1 MEPAD
6 MMAAVTASMEQ
17 RTGRTLE
24 EWVAA
29 VRESGIDPQDQRAV
43 RAWLKDVH
51 GIPQNSQ
58 WAIADAAAEQAG
70 WVRPTPDQ
78 YTDALYSGTKAHLRP
93 IHDAVMALAEG
104 LGDDT
109 RREGRGTYI
118 PVVRKTQFV
127 AVAPGPRD
135 TVRVG
140 FRYRGT
146 PPQDERLE
154 PAKGFAQATHW
165 LHLSAD
171 ADEDDL
177 RSLEPLLEAAYLQ
190 NG

>member
-1 MEPAD
+1 MEPPD

-24 EWVAA
+24 EWVVV
-29 VRESGIDPQDQRAV
+29 VRESGLDPQDQRAV

-58 WAIADAAAEQAG
+58 WAIADAAAQEAG
-70 WVRPTPDQ
+70 WVRPDPDA
-78 YTDALYSGTKAHLRP
+78 YTDALYSGKKAHLRP
-93 IHDAVMALAEG
+93 IHDAIMALAEG

-140 FRYRGT
+140 FRYRDT

-154 PAKGFAQATHW
+154 PARGFAQATHW

>member
-1 MEPAD
+1 
-6 MMAAVTASMEQ
+6 MMAAVADSMEQ

-24 EWVAA
+24 QWVAA
-29 VRESGIDPQDQRAV
+29 VGESGIDPHDQRAV

-58 WAIADAAAEQAG
+58 WAIADAAAQAAG
-70 WVRPTPDQ
+70 WVRPDADG
-78 YTDALYSGTKAHLRP
+78 YTDALYTGSRAHLRP
-93 IHDAVMALAEG
+93 IHDAIMTLAEG
-104 LGDDT
+104 LGDDV

-118 PVVRKTQFV
+118 PVMRKTQFV

-140 FRYRGT
+140 FRFRDA
-146 PPQDERLE
+146 PPEDERLE
-154 PAKGFAQATHW
+154 PARGFAQATHW
-165 LHLSAD
+165 LHLSAE

>member
-1 MEPAD
+1 

-17 RTGRTLE
+17 RTGRTLDQ
-24 EWVAA
+24 WVAA
-29 VRESGIDPQDQRAV
+29 VAESGIDPLDQQAV
-43 RAWLKDVH
+43 RAWLKNVH

-58 WAIADAAAEQAG
+58 WAIADAAARQAG
-70 WVRPTPDQ
+70 WVRPDPDQ
-78 YTDALYSGTKAHLRP
+78 YTDTLYSGTKARLRP
-93 IHDAVMALAEG
+93 IHDAIITLAEG

-118 PVVRKTQFV
+118 PVIRRTQFV

-140 FRYRGT
+140 FRFREA
-146 PPQDERLE
+146 PPEDERLS